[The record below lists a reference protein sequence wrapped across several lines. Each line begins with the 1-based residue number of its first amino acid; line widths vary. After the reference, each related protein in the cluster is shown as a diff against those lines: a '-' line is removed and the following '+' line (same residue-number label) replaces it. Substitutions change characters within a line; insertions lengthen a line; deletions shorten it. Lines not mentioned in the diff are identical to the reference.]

1 MPSLWGFWQLIC
13 FQDHQ
18 DIKQEK
24 RQTGKKRQEKRQ
36 EKKTTTKKRE
46 IINIDYFIGTKKG
59 ESKRGKRHRRMSG
72 NKEMKSQGV
81 PEEGNEA
88 ILRNK

>member
-1 MPSLWGFWQLIC
+1 MRFLTTNLLSGSPGYM
-13 FQDHQ
+13 
-18 DIKQEK
+18 
-24 RQTGKKRQEKRQ
+24 TGKKNNKEKW
-36 EKKTTTKKRE
+36 E
-46 IINIDYFIGTKKG
+46 IINIGYFIGTKKG